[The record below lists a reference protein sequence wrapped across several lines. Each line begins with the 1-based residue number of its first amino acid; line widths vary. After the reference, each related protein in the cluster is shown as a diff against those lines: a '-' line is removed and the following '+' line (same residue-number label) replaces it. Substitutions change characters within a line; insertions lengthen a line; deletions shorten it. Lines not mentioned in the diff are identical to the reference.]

1 MQLGPGGVCGAK
13 IRFAAESAIRY
24 KLPAGIDRWIDV
36 CAAANPTQGRRA
48 RKRYAGSSTGLE
60 RMSEPTAQEFRIAFD
75 GVHLK
80 RGERCIFNGLS
91 CGFPRGRIS
100 VILGASGAGKS
111 TLIRMIGG
119 LQKPDDG
126 SVRVAGQDITAFS
139 ESELFKMRDRIG
151 MLFQGGALL
160 DSMTVTENVA
170 LPLYEHTRLSD
181 ADIRAEVNRR
191 LVAVG
196 LAETG
201 HLYPR
206 ELSGGMSRRAAL
218 ARAIVM
224 DPEILLVDE
233 PFSGLDPI
241 NVRRIEILLVDLN
254 QHLDLTLIVTSHHM
268 ASSLRM
274 ADRLIFMVDGI
285 AIAGSPA
292 DLLNSE
298 DERIVEFLNAESD
311 RFAERHELDVTPLMS
326 RRENS

>member
-1 MQLGPGGVCGAK
+1 
-13 IRFAAESAIRY
+13 
-24 KLPAGIDRWIDV
+24 
-36 CAAANPTQGRRA
+36 
-48 RKRYAGSSTGLE
+48 
-60 RMSEPTAQEFRIAFD
+60 MSKPTAQEFRIAFD
-75 GVHLK
+75 GVDLR
-80 RGERCIFNGLS
+80 RGERCIFDGLS

-100 VILGASGAGKS
+100 VVLGASGAGKS

-119 LQKPDDG
+119 LQKPDSG
-126 SVRVAGQDITAFS
+126 SVRLAGQDITAFS
-139 ESELFKMRDRIG
+139 ERELFKIRDRIG

-160 DSMTVTENVA
+160 DSMTVAENVA
-170 LPLYEHTRLSD
+170 LPLCEHTRLSD
-181 ADIRAEVNRR
+181 ADIQAEVNRR

-241 NVRRIEILLVDLN
+241 NVRRIEMLLVDLN
-254 QHLDLTLIVTSHHM
+254 QHLGLTLIVTSHHM

-311 RFAERHELDVTPLMS
+311 RFAEQHELDVTPLMS

>member
-1 MQLGPGGVCGAK
+1 
-13 IRFAAESAIRY
+13 
-24 KLPAGIDRWIDV
+24 
-36 CAAANPTQGRRA
+36 
-48 RKRYAGSSTGLE
+48 
-60 RMSEPTAQEFRIAFD
+60 MSEPGAQDFRIAFD
-75 GVHLK
+75 GVSLK
-80 RGERCIFNGLS
+80 RGERSIFEGLS

-100 VILGASGAGKS
+100 VILGGSGAGKS

-119 LQKPDDG
+119 LQRPDTG
-126 SVRVAGQDITAFS
+126 SVRIAGQDITAFS
-139 ESELFKMRDRIG
+139 ERELFKVRDRIG

-160 DSMTVTENVA
+160 DSMTVFENVA
-170 LPLYEHTRLSD
+170 LPLREHTHLSEP
-181 ADIRAEVNRR
+181 DIRAEVNRR

-196 LAETG
+196 LAEVG

-241 NVRRIEILLVDLN
+241 NVRRIEALLIDLN
-254 QHLDLTLIVTSHHM
+254 RHLHLTLIVTSHHM

-274 ADRLIFMVDGI
+274 ADRLVFMVDGI
-285 AIAGSPA
+285 AIAGTPT
-292 DLLNSE
+292 DLLNSD

-311 RFAERHELDVTPLMS
+311 RFAERHELDVTPLMD
-326 RRENS
+326 RRELP